1 MNPRRRDGMK
11 GYAGLV
17 ALLAIASN
25 PAWAQGLES
34 APSVRAET
42 PALAVART
50 TWRGRRALN
59 VRDVPEVAGSCCL
72 IPLDAPG
79 FHNGTI
85 EAWVAGQPLAG
96 ASAGARGFIGLAFRV
111 QDDGRYEAFYIRPT
125 NGRADDQ
132 LRRNHATQYI
142 SEPDFPWERLRRETP
157 GVYESYVDLEP
168 GIWTH
173 LRIEVSGGR
182 ARLYVNRSPQPVLIV
197 NDLKLG
203 AEASGG
209 VALWI
214 GDETDGYFA
223 DVTVAAE

>member
-1 MNPRRRDGMK
+1 MK
-11 GYAGLV
+11 RYTGLAV
-17 ALLAIASN
+17 LLAMALE

-34 APSVRAET
+34 APAARSET

-50 TWRGRRALN
+50 TWRGRQALN
-59 VRDVPEVAGSCCL
+59 VRDVAGVAGPCCL
-72 IPLDAPG
+72 IRLDAPG

-111 QDDGRYEAFYIRPT
+111 QDGERYEAFYIRPT

-142 SEPDFPWERLRRETP
+142 SAPDYPWQRLRSETP
-157 GVYESYVDLEP
+157 GVYESYADMEA
-168 GIWTH
+168 GTWIR
-173 LRIEVSGGR
+173 LRIEVDGAR
-182 ARLYVNRSPQPVLIV
+182 ARLYVGDAAQPTLIV

-203 AEASGG
+203 ASAAGG
-209 VALWI
+209 IALWV
-214 GDETDGYFA
+214 GDGTDGYFA
-223 DVTVAAE
+223 DVRMVRRD